1 MDNRPIIDI
10 QRGTRSHHIRITE
23 ATDNKGQGVIFTDS
37 LSFMMVTSGN
47 NHSKN
52 PKTRKIRQLMDERKR
67 NVTVCWVPG
76 HAEITGNEEAN
87 EAAKR
92 VLEEAI
98 SNDKKYPPE
107 SGQPTKKVE

>member
-1 MDNRPIIDI
+1 M
-10 QRGTRSHHIRITE
+10 G
-23 ATDNKGQGVIFTDS
+23 
-37 LSFMMVTSGN
+37 
-47 NHSKN
+47 
-52 PKTRKIRQLMDERKR
+52 ERKR